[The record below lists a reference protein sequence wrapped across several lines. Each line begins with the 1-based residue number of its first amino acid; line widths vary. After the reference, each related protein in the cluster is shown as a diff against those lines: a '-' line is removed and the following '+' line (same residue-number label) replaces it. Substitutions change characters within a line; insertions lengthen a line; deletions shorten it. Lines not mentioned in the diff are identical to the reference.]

1 MQQLGDDNINS
12 AIELENAQLLLE
24 LVPVIMR
31 RIRTEM
37 SRRTMGGLSIPQFRA
52 LNYLSR
58 HPKSSLNDVADH
70 LAFTPPSASKLI
82 QKLVIDKVVNRR
94 GASDRRRICLSLTP
108 TGIEALQLARAETR
122 QQLANNLKSLSP
134 GKLSNLSKALND
146 LAQVFA
152 QGGGNV
158 HIP

>member
-1 MQQLGDDNINS
+1 MQQLADDKVS
-12 AIELENAQLLLE
+12 STIELEDAQLLLE

-58 HPKSSLNDVADH
+58 NPKASLNDVADH
-70 LAFTPPSASKLI
+70 LGLTPPTASKLV
-82 QKLVIDKVVNRR
+82 QKLVLDKVVTRR
-94 GASDRRRICLSLTP
+94 GASDRRRICLSITSS
-108 TGIEALQLARAETR
+108 GNEALQTARAETR
-122 QQLANNLKSLSP
+122 QQLAINLKSLSQS
-134 GKLSNLSKALND
+134 KLVNLSKALND
-146 LAQVFA
+146 LGQVFT

-158 HIP
+158 HVP